1 MNKKIIKL
9 KNKKIA
15 IIFIIILFITFFITG
30 TVFAKYVSK
39 ITGKGMAYI
48 AKPIVELVG
57 NNTLNLDISKENSKY
72 YFEVKNYNEQNEI
85 TEVKMEYYIEIQIDN
100 PENIKYEIYKIN
112 ENKSEKIEM
121 KNEKSRKFTLRVKE
135 KQIDKY
141 CIEINNKET
150 KECQMQIKILS
161 KQIE

>member
-1 MNKKIIKL
+1 M
-9 KNKKIA
+9 
-15 IIFIIILFITFFITG
+15 
-30 TVFAKYVSK
+30 
-39 ITGKGMAYI
+39 
-48 AKPIVELVG
+48 
-57 NNTLNLDISKENSKY
+57 
-72 YFEVKNYNEQNEI
+72 KNYNEENEI
-85 TEVKMEYYIEIQIDN
+85 TEVKMEYYIEIQIDK
-100 PENIKYEIYKIN
+100 PSNIKYEIYKIN
-112 ENKSEKIEM
+112 ENKREKIEM